1 MLHTHSDGSTSRV
14 GTGGIAC
21 GVPDSV
27 AVVLAAGESRRF
39 WPLSARAHKSLFV
52 LKGMTLL
59 ERTLRSLADAGLERF
74 VVVQSPTSATPIRPS
89 DVLPA
94 TIDGRPVDYVEQP
107 EPAGQGDALIR
118 CSGLLADQFLLVQ
131 PENINAG
138 TVAAE
143 FAAEPDAG
151 QAVTVAVTPR
161 DDWQLYAVVE
171 HDGPMLKAI
180 VEKPE
185 TAPEPTPLCNMGIY
199 RLHRDFLD
207 YLRDVPPDPYALIT
221 AIERGAADG
230 RARITRSA
238 APFLPLKYPG
248 HLWGHL
254 RSLQHGESPGDER
267 SGRLIV
273 SPGTV
278 IGPRSRLDNAILGPD
293 VTIGADSR
301 TAPVRQWDDMDAVVV
316 GPGAVIGA
324 RVTLGRRVR
333 IGADSVVR
341 DGARVDADVPDGT
354 IVG

>member
-1 MLHTHSDGSTSRV
+1 
-14 GTGGIAC
+14 
-21 GVPDSV
+21 VPDSV

-52 LKGMTLL
+52 LEGRSLL
-59 ERTLRSLADAGLERF
+59 ERTLRSLADAGVERF
-74 VVVQSPTSATPIRPS
+74 VIVQSPTSATPIRPS

-94 TIDGRPVDYVEQP
+94 TVDGRPIDYVEQP
-107 EPAGQGDALIR
+107 EPAGQGDALLR
-118 CSGLLADQFLLVQ
+118 CSEFLSAHFLLVQ

-143 FAAEPDAG
+143 FAAVPDAG

-171 HDGPMLKAI
+171 HDGPVLKAI

-185 TAPEPTPLCNMGIY
+185 SAPEPTPLCNMGIY

-207 YLRDVPPDPYALIT
+207 YLRDVPPDPYAMIT
-221 AIERGAADG
+221 AIGRAADDR
-230 RARITRSA
+230 RARITQSA

-254 RSLQHGESPGDER
+254 RSLHDGELPGNER
-267 SGRLIV
+267 TGRVIAA
-273 SPGTV
+273 PDAV
-278 IGPRSRLDNAILGPD
+278 IGTRTQLDNAILGPGA
-293 VTIGADSR
+293 TIGESSR
-301 TAPVRQWDDMDAVVV
+301 TIPVTQWDDLDAVVV
-316 GPGAVIGA
+316 GPGARIGT
-324 RVTLGRRVR
+324 RVTLGRGVR
-333 IGADSVVR
+333 IGAGSVVR
-341 DGARVDADVPDGT
+341 DDAEIDEDVPNDA

>member
-1 MLHTHSDGSTSRV
+1 M
-14 GTGGIAC
+14 
-21 GVPDSV
+21 

-39 WPLSARAHKSLFV
+39 WPLAARAHKSLFV
-52 LKGMTLL
+52 LEGQSLL
-59 ERTLRSLADAGLERF
+59 ERTLRSLAAAGVQRF
-74 VVVQSPTSATPIRPS
+74 VVVQSPASATAIRPS

-94 TIDGRPVDYVEQP
+94 TVDGRMIDYVEQP

-118 CSGLLADQFLLVQ
+118 CAELVSDQFLLVQ

-151 QAVTVAVTPR
+151 QAVSVAVTPR
-161 DDWQLYAVVE
+161 ADWQLYAVVE
-171 HDGPMLKAI
+171 HDGAVLKAI

-185 TAPEPTPLCNMGIY
+185 SAPEPMPLCNMGIY

-207 YLRDVPPDPYALIT
+207 YLRKVPADPYAMIT
-221 AIERGAADG
+221 AIGQAAADG

-254 RSLQHGESPGDER
+254 RSLHD
-267 SGRLIV
+267 GRLPTDDRAGRVILSADAIV
-273 SPGTV
+273 
-278 IGPRSRLDNAILGPD
+278 GPRSRLDNAILGAG
-293 VTIGADSR
+293 VTVGASTR
-301 TAPVRQWDDMDAVVV
+301 TAPVEQWDDLDAVVI

-324 RVTLGRRVR
+324 RVTLGRGVRV
-333 IGADSVVR
+333 GADSVVR
-341 DGARVDADVPDGT
+341 DGARVNQDVPDGA